1 MELLEIARRRKTI
14 RKFKKDAPPLND
26 ILYCIKVAKE
36 APSGMNSQPWR
47 FLIVS
52 NAKKKK
58 EIRNICEEGE
68 KKFYKRMDEKL
79 ANWVKERKITWEKK
93 FLEDAPFLIIIFSD
107 RNSPYYIQSTWLC
120 IGYFLLALE
129 EKGIASLTY
138 TPPNADEIKKWLG
151 LPSRYRLETIIPV
164 GYSNEDKR
172 KEKRKEIEEIAF
184 FETL

>member
-1 MELLEIARRRKTI
+1 MELLEIAKRRKTI
-14 RKFKKDAPPLND
+14 RKFRKEAPPLND
-26 ILYCIKVAKE
+26 ILYCISVARE

-58 EIRNICEEGE
+58 EMRQICEESE

-93 FLEDAPFLIIIFSD
+93 FLENAPFLIIIFSD

-138 TPPNADEIKKWLG
+138 TPPNADEIRKWLG
-151 LPSRYRLETIIPV
+151 MPSRYRLETIIPV
-164 GYSNEDKR
+164 GYSNEDKKKEER
-172 KEKRKEIEEIAF
+172 KDIEEIVF
-184 FETL
+184 LL